1 MKPIATLLAIIC
13 LWILGGSLLHLSLAT
28 ILFWGSVLF
37 VLALLREIWW
47 SEKARRSIERKRA
60 EHLADE
66 REFGRI
72 RQRER
77 GD

>member
-1 MKPIATLLAIIC
+1 M
-13 LWILGGSLLHLSLAT
+13 
-28 ILFWGSVLF
+28 
-37 VLALLREIWW
+37 LALLRAIWW
-47 SEKARRSIERKRA
+47 SEKARRSTERKRA